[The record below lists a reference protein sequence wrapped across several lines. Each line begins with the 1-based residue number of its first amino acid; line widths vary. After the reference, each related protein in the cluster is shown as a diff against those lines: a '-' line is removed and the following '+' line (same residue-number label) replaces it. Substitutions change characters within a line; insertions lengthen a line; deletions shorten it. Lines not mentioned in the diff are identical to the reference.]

1 MKIFNLRKQMGDFC
15 LQIDRMELAPG
26 VVHGLVGSNGC
37 GKSTLSKLIMGIL
50 TPDGGRID
58 YEGLT
63 PRDLTMTSQKPYL
76 LHDTVYQNL
85 IYPL

>member
-37 GKSTLSKLIMGIL
+37 GKSTLSKLIMGN
-50 TPDGGRID
+50 PHAGWRAD
-58 YEGLT
+58 
-63 PRDLTMTSQKPYL
+63 
-76 LHDTVYQNL
+76 
-85 IYPL
+85 

>member
-50 TPDGGRID
+50 APDGGRID

-85 IYPL
+85 I